1 MGNLCFSILFNTPWS
16 CIFYSQHSYCLIL
29 LLVSDYFNSAISY
42 VSSTELCRNI
52 INFSVQTGDA
62 FCNWRVVMSPFG
74 TLMNTLNRL
83 GEMGTVLDLS
93 ENDLWSNWAK
103 QNKEKKIF
111 SASIATLFASKWN
124 ASVLGDLN
132 FRPSS
137 KEKHLGLRKNILAK
151 VFNYFDSLLLLC
163 AFPFS
168 VSETAKVVA
177 LEL

>member
-103 QNKEKKIF
+103 QNKEKKCFQCFNCDIVCFKMKCF
-111 SASIATLFASKWN
+111 SFRWLKLQAQFQRKTSWFKKEYFSK
-124 ASVLGDLN
+124 S
-132 FRPSS
+132 F
-137 KEKHLGLRKNILAK
+137 
-151 VFNYFDSLLLLC
+151 
-163 AFPFS
+163 
-168 VSETAKVVA
+168 
-177 LEL
+177 